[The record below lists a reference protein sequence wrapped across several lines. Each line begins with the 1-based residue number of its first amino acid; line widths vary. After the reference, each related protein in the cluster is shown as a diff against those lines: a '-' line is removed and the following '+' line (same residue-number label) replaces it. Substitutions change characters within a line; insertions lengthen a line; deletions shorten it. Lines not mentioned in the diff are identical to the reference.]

1 MRAGL
6 ILGAFVLMTHTAFA
20 EPRIQVGERLPDL
33 TLPALESGKPTQLRS
48 FLGKKL
54 LLIEFASW

>member
-1 MRAGL
+1 
-6 ILGAFVLMTHTAFA
+6 MTHTAFA